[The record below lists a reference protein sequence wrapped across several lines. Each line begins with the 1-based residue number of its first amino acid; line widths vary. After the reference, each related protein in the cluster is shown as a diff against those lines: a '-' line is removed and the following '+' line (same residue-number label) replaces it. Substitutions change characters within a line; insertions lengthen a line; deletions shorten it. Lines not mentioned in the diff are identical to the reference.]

1 MRKKSTPFSNNR
13 KELDPQNS
21 KIVKK
26 TIVRIE
32 PVGKLGKLTQKNP
45 KRLENENPP
54 DTEIMQELD

>member
-32 PVGKLGKLTQKNP
+32 PVGKLGKLTQKNL
-45 KRLENENPP
+45 KRLENANPP